1 MTENYSEKPRKTWL
15 EVLHEMPGGAAVAHF
30 CENIEEYRDED
41 GNTAYRADHYALETS
56 YRVGLK
62 ETIESNREIWLEAA
76 KKRETQEENKTLKA
90 RVEELETTVA
100 DQDEAI
106 NELII
111 AQLG

>member
-1 MTENYSEKPRKTWL
+1 MRESYSEKPKETWL
-15 EVLHEMPGGAAVAHF
+15 EVLRKAPGGVVVAHF
-30 CENIEEYRDED
+30 CEDIEEVCDEE
-41 GNTAYRADHYALETS
+41 NIYYMANHYMLETT
-56 YRVGLK
+56 YRSDMK

-76 KKRETQEENKTLKA
+76 KKQETQEENKTLKA
-90 RVEELETTVA
+90 RVSELESTVA

>member
-1 MTENYSEKPRKTWL
+1 MTENYSERPRETWL
-15 EVLHEMPGGAAVAHF
+15 EVLHEAPGGAAIAHF
-30 CENIEEYRDED
+30 HENIEEYQDND

-111 AQLG
+111 AQLE